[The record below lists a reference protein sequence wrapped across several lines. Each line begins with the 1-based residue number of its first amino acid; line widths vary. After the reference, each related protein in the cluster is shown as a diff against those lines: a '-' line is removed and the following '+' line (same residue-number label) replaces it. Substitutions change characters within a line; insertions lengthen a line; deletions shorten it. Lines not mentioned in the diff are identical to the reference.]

1 MKPKTRCYIYTRVS
15 TAMQVDGFS
24 LEAQKEK
31 LRSFAAFQ
39 EMEIAG
45 EYCDE
50 GFSGKNIQGR
60 LAFRQMLQDI
70 EARKDGISYVL
81 VFKLSRFGRN
91 AADVLNSLQ
100 LMQDY
105 GVNLICVEDGID
117 SSKDAGK
124 LIISVL
130 SAVAEIER
138 ENIRTQ
144 TMAGR
149 EQKAREGKWNGGFAP
164 YGYMLVDGQ
173 LLINEEE
180 AEVIRIIYDKY
191 IHSNGGAGAVAE
203 YLNTHGY
210 KKITRQ
216 NGMMPTFSAP
226 FVVDVLDNPIYM
238 GKIAYGRRRAEKKVG
253 TRNEMHVV
261 VQSDFPIYE
270 GQHKAIVSEETWQ
283 LAHEKRQK
291 SAFVREKIHDINH
304 AHVLSGILRCPDCGK
319 GMYGNVSTPHKKD
332 NKIRHYYYCKN
343 TVKKTGHE
351 CRFRTNLDQEEINR
365 QVAAVISAMVS
376 QPDFVEAI
384 KARIGTSVDTAD
396 LEKKLESLE
405 AQRRQA
411 EGVKARLERQMDSI
425 PVDDA
430 HYEQKI
436 ADLQR
441 RYDDQYDILAEIT
454 AQQDEV
460 NAQLQLIR
468 QEQITGEQ
476 IYQLLLAFN
485 QLYPTFTEADQ
496 KRFMQA
502 FVERVDIYPQKTKDG
517 LWIRSITFHFPV
529 PVEGEMVRQ
538 LPLESQ
544 TMHETVISL
553 SQQRPDH
560 YVRVGID
567 LDDMDVTPAESK
579 ASYQEIK
586 EYVLAHTGL
595 KVSCLYIAQV
605 KAKHGIIERACYNKA
620 KTEGNRV
627 PKCPPEKEK
636 AIEEALR
643 RFQMIP

>member
-1 MKPKTRCYIYTRVS
+1 M
-15 TAMQVDGFS
+15 F
-24 LEAQKEK
+24 L
-31 LRSFAAFQ
+31 
-39 EMEIAG
+39 
-45 EYCDE
+45 
-50 GFSGKNIQGR
+50 
-60 LAFRQMLQDI
+60 
-70 EARKDGISYVL
+70 
-81 VFKLSRFGRN
+81 
-91 AADVLNSLQ
+91 
-100 LMQDY
+100 
-105 GVNLICVEDGID
+105 
-117 SSKDAGK
+117 
-124 LIISVL
+124 
-130 SAVAEIER
+130 
-138 ENIRTQ
+138 
-144 TMAGR
+144 
-149 EQKAREGKWNGGFAP
+149 
-164 YGYMLVDGQ
+164 
-173 LLINEEE
+173 
-180 AEVIRIIYDKY
+180 
-191 IHSNGGAGAVAE
+191 H
-203 YLNTHGY
+203 
-210 KKITRQ
+210 
-216 NGMMPTFSAP
+216 
-226 FVVDVLDNPIYM
+226 
-238 GKIAYGRRRAEKKVG
+238 
-253 TRNEMHVV
+253 
-261 VQSDFPIYE
+261 
-270 GQHKAIVSEETWQ
+270 
-283 LAHEKRQK
+283 
-291 SAFVREKIHDINH
+291 
-304 AHVLSGILRCPDCGK
+304 
-319 GMYGNVSTPHKKD
+319 PHKKD

-441 RYDDQYDILAEIT
+441 RYDDQYDILAEIA

-544 TMHETVISL
+544 TMHETVC
-553 SQQRPDH
+553 
-560 YVRVGID
+560 
-567 LDDMDVTPAESK
+567 
-579 ASYQEIK
+579 
-586 EYVLAHTGL
+586 
-595 KVSCLYIAQV
+595 CLY
-605 KAKHGIIERACYNKA
+605 H
-620 KTEGNRV
+620 
-627 PKCPPEKEK
+627 EK
-636 AIEEALR
+636 
-643 RFQMIP
+643 

>member
-1 MKPKTRCYIYTRVS
+1 
-15 TAMQVDGFS
+15 
-24 LEAQKEK
+24 
-31 LRSFAAFQ
+31 
-39 EMEIAG
+39 
-45 EYCDE
+45 
-50 GFSGKNIQGR
+50 
-60 LAFRQMLQDI
+60 
-70 EARKDGISYVL
+70 
-81 VFKLSRFGRN
+81 
-91 AADVLNSLQ
+91 
-100 LMQDY
+100 
-105 GVNLICVEDGID
+105 
-117 SSKDAGK
+117 
-124 LIISVL
+124 
-130 SAVAEIER
+130 
-138 ENIRTQ
+138 
-144 TMAGR
+144 
-149 EQKAREGKWNGGFAP
+149 
-164 YGYMLVDGQ
+164 
-173 LLINEEE
+173 
-180 AEVIRIIYDKY
+180 
-191 IHSNGGAGAVAE
+191 
-203 YLNTHGY
+203 
-210 KKITRQ
+210 
-216 NGMMPTFSAP
+216 MMPAFSAP

-261 VQSDFPIYE
+261 VQSNFPIYE
-270 GQHKAIVSEETWQ
+270 GQHEAIVSEETWQ

-343 TVKKTGHE
+343 TIKKTGHT
-351 CRFRTNLDQEEINR
+351 CSFRTNLDQEEINR

-384 KARIGTSVDTAD
+384 KAKIGTTVDTAD
-396 LEKKLESLE
+396 LEKKLAALE
-405 AQRRQA
+405 TQRHQA

-441 RYDDQYDILAEIT
+441 RYDDQYDILAEIA

-460 NAQLQLIR
+460 SEQLQLIR

-544 TMHETVISL
+544 TMHETVALMS
-553 SQQRPDH
+553 
-560 YVRVGID
+560 RVG
-567 LDDMDVTPAESK
+567 
-579 ASYQEIK
+579 
-586 EYVLAHTGL
+586 
-595 KVSCLYIAQV
+595 
-605 KAKHGIIERACYNKA
+605 
-620 KTEGNRV
+620 
-627 PKCPPEKEK
+627 
-636 AIEEALR
+636 
-643 RFQMIP
+643 